1 MISQF
6 YKAVLF
12 FVCII
17 IWLNM
22 YWARQA
28 EYDQNYG
35 YFIYSMLLSIGLC
48 ITITVFWIRKR
59 SVLKQNMMIT
69 LASLIIAS
77 PVSILVFIYIYQAL
91 FGLYFKL

>member
-1 MISQF
+1 MTGQF
-6 YKAVLF
+6 YKAILF
-12 FVCII
+12 LVCII
-17 IWLNM
+17 IWLNI
-22 YWARQA
+22 YWAREA

-48 ITITVFWIRKR
+48 IIIGVFWIRKR
-59 SVLKQNMMIT
+59 SILKQNIIIT

-77 PVSILVFIYIYQAL
+77 PVSILLFIYVYQAL